1 MAQLRKGTTYATG
14 DQVTATNINA
24 LVDNAI
30 LLAGAI
36 NDQVAGSV
44 ASSDNL
50 LLAGASDLKKATVS
64 SLLTG
69 LVKAD
74 GTVPMTADLP
84 LVNSTPSVALS
95 AASKGYVDSSIS
107 TAIPTGAI
115 MPFYRSTAPAGWLEC
130 NGQST
135 TGYAALAAL
144 VGANV
149 PDLRGE
155 FIRGWAHDRTGV
167 PDAGRLLGSYEA
179 DTLGS
184 HTHTASSAAHT
195 HTATDSGHTHTF
207 TGTSHTHGITDN
219 GHSHGFT
226 TYARAA
232 GSDGSGAI
240 TGGTDAGFNDGSYSG
255 TTTSNATGISINSA
269 TAGGTNASGNASIS
283 VSSTAADVSIANTG
297 GTETRPRNVAF
308 MYCIKT

>member
-14 DQVTATNINA
+14 DQITATNINA

-30 LLAGAI
+30 LLSGAI
-36 NDQVAGSV
+36 NDQTSGSV
-44 ASSDNL
+44 QQTDNL
-50 LLAGASDLKKATVS
+50 LLAGTSDLKKATVS

-74 GTVPMTADLP
+74 GTVSMTADLP
-84 LVNSTPSVALS
+84 LANSTPAVALS
-95 AASKGYVDSSIS
+95 AASKGYVDTTVTSSVAS
-107 TAIPTGAI
+107 AIPTGAI
-115 MPFYRSTAPAGWLEC
+115 MSFYRSTAPAGWLEC

-144 VGANV
+144 IGATV

-155 FIRGWAHDRTGV
+155 FIRGWANNRTGI
-167 PDAGRLLGSYEA
+167 PDAGRALGSFEDEA
-179 DTLGS
+179 FKS
-184 HTHTASSAAHT
+184 HTHTASSAAHS
-195 HTATDSGHTHTF
+195 HAATDS
-207 TGTSHTHGITDN
+207 

-226 TYARAA
+226 GAA
-232 GSDGSGAI
+232 HSHSVNDPGHTHQTGNDNNNQNGYGHGLGGDGSNPS
-240 TGGTDAGFNDGSYSG
+240 TQNVSTSY
-255 TTTSNATGISINSA
+255 TGISINSA
-269 TAGGTNASGNASIS
+269 TAGGTVGSGSANIS
-283 VSSTAADVSIANTG
+283 VSSTAASVTIDATG